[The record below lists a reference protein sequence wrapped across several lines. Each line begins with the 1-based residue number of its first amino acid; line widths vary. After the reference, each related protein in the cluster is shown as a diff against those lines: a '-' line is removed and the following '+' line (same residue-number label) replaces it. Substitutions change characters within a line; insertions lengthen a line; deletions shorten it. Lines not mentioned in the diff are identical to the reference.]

1 MGRLILRRPWQRWG
15 STWVGVQNPVTMQG
29 FDGSMHAGRVFYTTD
44 HVIQQSKSFG
54 GHSITTVVAQ
64 GISSEQMKTFTIY
77 EIFFK
82 KDILNTEP

>member
-1 MGRLILRRPWQRWG
+1 MGFK
-15 STWVGVQNPVTMQG
+15 NPVKMQS
-29 FDGSMHAGRVFYTTD
+29 FDGSIHAGRVFYTTD
-44 HVIQQSKSFG
+44 HVTHQSKSFG
-54 GHSITTVVAQ
+54 GRSITEVVAQ